1 MEFAFYAAL
10 ASSSSLLHTNEG
22 ANEQFEM
29 RYKRSFDAMP
39 LSKPIPKGLAWSSL
53 GPWRKRFAAT
63 PLRAEAYDAK

>member
-1 MEFAFYAAL
+1 MGFAFYAVL
-10 ASSSSLLHTNEG
+10 AFSSLVHTSKG

-29 RYKRSFDAMP
+29 RYRRSFDAIP

-63 PLRAEAYDAK
+63 PLRAVTYNAK